1 MKDLKL
7 PHRIVLV
14 NYLGDQ
20 EKPVSSPDDVKKWVS
35 LGVVFEAMMLNKI
48 TFKDNQLV
56 INDTSKTGH
65 SMIDDSVEFLNS
77 LKDKSS
83 PDKWLADFVS
93 NSNAYDHVLDNLKA
107 NKLLD
112 SKRASFLG
120 IKGKEK
126 TVIASERIARIVKS
140 FIAQI
145 SIDPK
150 RTFRDE
156 LTLQIILA
164 SGLADIDVTKIA
176 ERKPVDGE
184 GTKFFHE
191 AIKILKK

>member
-140 FIAQI
+140 FIVQI